1 METKLKSQNEV
12 RNVYLEGEVLIPTAR
27 EKRKEKRRIQSGAD
41 PGAELDVN
49 TGAGAGVGV
58 GADKGEETEVRVMTE
73 EEEDLVLE
81 RRKTEKQIRGLSQGV
96 GQETGD
102 LGLREGRRK
111 GPVKK

>member
-49 TGAGAGVGV
+49 TGVGV

-73 EEEDLVLE
+73 EGDLVLE
-81 RRKTEKQIRGLSQGV
+81 RRKTEKQIKGLSQGV

-102 LGLREGRRK
+102 LGLREGWRK

>member
-1 METKLKSQNEV
+1 MERKLKSQNEA

-49 TGAGAGVGV
+49 TGVGV
-58 GADKGEETEVRVMTE
+58 GADKGEETGVRVMTE
-73 EEEDLVLE
+73 EEGDLVLE
-81 RRKTEKQIRGLSQGV
+81 RRKTEKQIKGLSQGV

>member
-49 TGAGAGVGV
+49 TGVGV

-73 EEEDLVLE
+73 EEGDLVLE
-81 RRKTEKQIRGLSQGV
+81 RRKTEKQIKGLSQGV